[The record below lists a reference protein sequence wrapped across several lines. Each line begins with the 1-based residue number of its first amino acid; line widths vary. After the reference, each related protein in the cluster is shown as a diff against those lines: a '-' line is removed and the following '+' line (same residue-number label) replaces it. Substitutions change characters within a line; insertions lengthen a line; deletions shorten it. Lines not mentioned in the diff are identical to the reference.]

1 MLQGSSAVVS
11 LAVKVV
17 VFLRR
22 LSKAQPVL
30 RNSIYGVLSKW
41 INGNAVVKAIKNNF
55 GEFHDAVKDYISSQ
69 TVVQEPSAD
78 NAYNE
83 RAEL

>member
-1 MLQGSSAVVS
+1 MFSHLMLQGSSAVVS
-11 LAVKVV
+11 L
-17 VFLRR
+17 
-22 LSKAQPVL
+22 
-30 RNSIYGVLSKW
+30 
-41 INGNAVVKAIKNNF
+41 VKAIKNNF

-83 RAEL
+83 RAELSFLDFVYQQDECNFQVKIT